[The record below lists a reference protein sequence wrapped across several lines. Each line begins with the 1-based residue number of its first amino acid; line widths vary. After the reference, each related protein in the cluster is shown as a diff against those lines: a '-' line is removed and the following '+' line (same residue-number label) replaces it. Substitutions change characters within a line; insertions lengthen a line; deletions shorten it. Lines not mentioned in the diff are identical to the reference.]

1 MMGQNDAHCDE
12 NSANAAATRLEAQKG
27 HSFSLANK
35 RCRGLSGGA
44 SGIAAAVAKHR
55 TPVLVPRAPGK
66 GPIEAR
72 RLIEEGRPHW
82 PYKTFRETAAAARG
96 DRVRKRERAVGR
108 RRVPPK
114 QRAAL

>member
-1 MMGQNDAHCDE
+1 MGQNDAHCDE

-55 TPVLVPRAPGK
+55 TPVLVPRLPGE
-66 GPIEAR
+66 GPIEPR
-72 RLIEEGRPHW
+72 RLIEEGPVHTGRTRH
-82 PYKTFRETAAAARG
+82 FARRGRSARG
-96 DRVRKRERAVGR
+96 PCPEAGARSWR

-114 QRAAL
+114 QRAAI